1 MKRNIDIIIITYNRL
16 KFIKRTLDSVFGESS
31 PIRDYE
37 MTILD
42 NCSTDGT
49 SEFLVSFAKEH
60 PNLKVVRNIRN
71 IGGNANICRAYET
84 SLTKSVDYV
93 WVLCDD
99 DTYDFSHW
107 NEVEEQIS
115 KGTDVICVC
124 NYALPKEFSQ
134 KEVVPYLPLQLS
146 FVPAGIYKKSLINDE
161 VLTNMYDSIF
171 TMFQQDILCL
181 EAMNKKK
188 SIHVV
193 KNEIVHNG
201 VFEEKNDADYSYTR
215 GTRHVLKRRND
226 TTWTLGFSN
235 VLTYLDDEKLRKQAM
250 GIALNSKCIF
260 LHGIS
265 DFLNAEIRN
274 YVLNGGEHYLE
285 EIKNVVDEETKKQID
300 EKIIEFENEIG
311 HRRKPFFHYEDKR
324 LRTRVKKILKK
335 YFPNLFKFLKGSRD
349 MVALKF
355 KNNRGGDKSIV

>member
-1 MKRNIDIIIITYNRL
+1 MKQNIDIIIITYNRL
-16 KFIKRTLDSVFGESS
+16 KFIKRTLDSVFAESS

-84 SLTKSVDYV
+84 SLTKNADYV

-99 DTYDFSHW
+99 DNYDFSHW
-107 NEVEEQIS
+107 GEVEEQIA

-124 NYALPKEFSQ
+124 NYALPKDFTQ
-134 KEVVPYLPLQLS
+134 KEAVPYLPLQLS

-161 VLTNMYDSIF
+161 VLTNMYDSIY

-193 KNEIVHNG
+193 KNEVVHNG
-201 VFEEKNDADYSYTR
+201 VFEEQNDADYSYTR

-274 YVLNGGEHYLE
+274 HVRNSGEHYLE

-311 HRRKPFFHYEDKR
+311 NRRKPFFHYEDKR
-324 LRTRVKKILKK
+324 LRTKLKNALKK
-335 YFPNLFKFLKGSRD
+335 YCPRFFSLLKK
-349 MVALKF
+349 V
-355 KNNRGGDKSIV
+355 KSVLTRMK

>member
-1 MKRNIDIIIITYNRL
+1 MNQNIDIIIITYNRL
-16 KFIKRTLDSVFGESS
+16 KFIKRTLDSVFAESS
-31 PIRDYE
+31 PVRDYE
-37 MTILD
+37 ITVID

-49 SEFLVSFAKEH
+49 SEFLVSFSESHK
-60 PNLKVVRNIRN
+60 NLKVVRNIRN

-84 SLTKSVDYV
+84 SLTKNADYV

-99 DTYDFSHW
+99 DTFDFSNW
-107 NEVEEQIS
+107 GEVEEQIA

-274 YVLNGGEHYLE
+274 YVRNSGEHYLE